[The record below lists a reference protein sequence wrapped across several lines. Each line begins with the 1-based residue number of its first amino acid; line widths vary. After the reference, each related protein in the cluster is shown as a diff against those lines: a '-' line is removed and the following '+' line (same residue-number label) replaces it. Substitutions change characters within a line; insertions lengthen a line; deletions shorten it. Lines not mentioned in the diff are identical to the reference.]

1 MKFTV
6 AALYHF
12 TRISDPV
19 AKRYPLLSLCR
30 SEGVRGTV
38 LLAKEGINGTI
49 SGTTEGIA
57 SVIEHVKGWPEV
69 ESLEVK
75 YSFSDE
81 NSFKRLKVKIKN
93 EIVTMR
99 KPEINARLDA
109 GKYIEPTEWNDLIK
123 RDDVIVV
130 DTRNTFEFNIG
141 RFSNAIEPGTDSF
154 HEFPNW
160 ADKLA
165 NDPDKPSTVAMYCTG
180 GIRCEKATAY
190 MKQVG
195 FDEVYHLKGGI
206 LKYLEVVPEDESLWE
221 GECFVF
227 DGRVSLEHG
236 LKEGNYELC
245 YGCQFPVSQSDRKS
259 PLFEQGVSCPRCHD
273 SLPDTDKIRYRER
286 QRQIVMAL
294 SRDEQHIGDDANSAI
309 HARKTKR
316 YSQ

>member
-12 TRISDPV
+12 TRINDPV

-259 PLFEQGVSCPRCHD
+259 PLFEQGVTCPRCHD

>member
-12 TRISDPV
+12 TRIKDPV

-30 SEGVRGTV
+30 SQGVRGTV
-38 LLAKEGINGTI
+38 LLATEGINGTI
-49 SGTTEGIA
+49 AGTPEGIA
-57 SVIEHVKGWPEV
+57 SVIDHLEGWPEV
-69 ESLEVK
+69 DNLEVK
-75 YSFSDE
+75 YSFSNE

-93 EIVTMR
+93 EIVTIR
-99 KPEINARLDA
+99 KPEINTPLDV
-109 GKYIEPTEWNDLIK
+109 GKYVQPAEWNDLIT
-123 RDDVIVV
+123 REDVLLV
-130 DTRNTFEFNIG
+130 DTRNNFEFKIG

-154 HEFPNW
+154 HEFPDW

-165 NDPDKPSTVAMYCTG
+165 SRPDKPSAVAMYCTG

-206 LKYLEVVPEDESLWE
+206 LKYLEDVPEDESLWE

-227 DGRVSLEHG
+227 DGRVSLKHG

-245 YGCQFPVSQSDRKS
+245 YGCQFPIAPSERSS

-273 SLPDTDKIRYRER
+273 SLPDADRARYRER

-309 HARKTKR
+309 HARKTKH
-316 YSQ
+316 

>member
-1 MKFTV
+1 MRFTV

-12 TRISDPV
+12 TRIKDPV

-30 SEGVRGTV
+30 SLGIRGTV
-38 LLAKEGINGTI
+38 LLATEGVNGTLA
-49 SGTTEGIA
+49 GTSEGIA
-57 SVIEHVKGWPEV
+57 SVIDHVKGWPEV

-93 EIVTMR
+93 EIVAMR
-99 KPEINARLDA
+99 KPEINTRLNA
-109 GKYIEPTEWNDLIK
+109 GKYVQPAEWNDLIT
-123 RDDVIVV
+123 REDVLLV
-130 DTRNTFEFNIG
+130 DTRNNFEFKIG

-154 HEFPNW
+154 HEFPDW
-160 ADKLA
+160 ADELA
-165 NDPDKPSTVAMYCTG
+165 ARSDRPSAVAMYCTG

-227 DGRVSLEHG
+227 DGRVSLKHG

-245 YGCQFPVSQSDRKS
+245 YGCQFPISPSDRKS

-273 SLPDTDKIRYRER
+273 SLPDADRARYRER
-286 QRQIVMAL
+286 QRQIAIAL

-309 HARKTKR
+309 HARQTKR
-316 YSQ
+316 

>member
-227 DGRVSLEHG
+227 DGRVSLKHG

-245 YGCQFPVSQSDRKS
+245 YGCQFPISPSDRSS

-273 SLPDTDKIRYRER
+273 SLPDADRARYRER

-294 SRDEQHIGDDANSAI
+294 SRNEQHIGDGANSAI
-309 HARKTKR
+309 HARKTKH
-316 YSQ
+316 

>member
-1 MKFTV
+1 MRFTV

-12 TRISDPV
+12 TRIKDPV

-30 SEGVRGTV
+30 SQGVRGTV
-38 LLAKEGINGTI
+38 LLATEGINGTI
-49 SGTTEGIA
+49 AGTPEGIA
-57 SVIEHVKGWPEV
+57 VVIDQVEAWPEV
-69 ESLEVK
+69 ESIEVK
-75 YSFSDE
+75 YSFSHE

-99 KPEINARLDA
+99 KPEINTRLDA
-109 GKYIEPTEWNDLIK
+109 GKYVEPTEWNDLIA
-123 RDDVIVV
+123 REDVMLV
-130 DTRNTFEFNIG
+130 DTRNNFEFKIG

-154 HEFPNW
+154 HEFPDW

-165 NDPDKPSTVAMYCTG
+165 SRPDRPSAIAMYCTG

-206 LKYLEVVPEDESLWE
+206 LKYLEDVPEDESLWE

-227 DGRVSLEHG
+227 DGRVSLKHG

-245 YGCQFPVSQSDRKS
+245 YGCQFPISPSDRSS
-259 PLFEQGVSCPRCHD
+259 PLFERGVSCPRCHD
-273 SLPDTDKIRYRER
+273 SLPDADRARYRER

-316 YSQ
+316 

>member
-12 TRISDPV
+12 TRINDPV

>member
-1 MKFTV
+1 MRFTV

-12 TRISDPV
+12 TRIKDPV

-30 SEGVRGTV
+30 SQGVRGTV
-38 LLAKEGINGTI
+38 LLATEGINGTI
-49 SGTTEGIA
+49 AGKPESIA
-57 SVIEHVKGWPEV
+57 SVIDHVKAWPEV

-93 EIVTMR
+93 EIVTIR
-99 KPEINARLDA
+99 KPEINTPLDV
-109 GKYIEPTEWNDLIK
+109 GKYVQPAEWNDLIT
-123 RDDVIVV
+123 REDVLLV
-130 DTRNTFEFNIG
+130 DTRNNFEFKIG

-154 HEFPNW
+154 HEFPDW

-165 NDPDKPSTVAMYCTG
+165 SRPDKPSAVAMYCTG

-206 LKYLEVVPEDESLWE
+206 LKYLEDVPEDESLWE

-227 DGRVSLEHG
+227 DGRVSLKHG

-245 YGCQFPVSQSDRKS
+245 YGCQFPISPSDRSS

-273 SLPDTDKIRYRER
+273 SLPDADRARYRER

-309 HARKTKR
+309 HARKTKH
-316 YSQ
+316 

>member
-12 TRISDPV
+12 TRIKDPV

-30 SEGVRGTV
+30 SQGVRGTV
-38 LLAKEGINGTI
+38 LLATEGINGTI
-49 SGTTEGIA
+49 AGTPEGIA
-57 SVIEHVKGWPEV
+57 SVIDHLEGWPEV
-69 ESLEVK
+69 DNLEVK
-75 YSFSDE
+75 YSFSNE

-93 EIVTMR
+93 EIVTIR
-99 KPEINARLDA
+99 KPEINTPLDV
-109 GKYIEPTEWNDLIK
+109 GKYVQPAEWNDLIT
-123 RDDVIVV
+123 REDVLLV
-130 DTRNTFEFNIG
+130 DTRNNFEFKIG

-154 HEFPNW
+154 HEFPDW

-165 NDPDKPSTVAMYCTG
+165 SRPDKPSAVAMYCTG

-206 LKYLEVVPEDESLWE
+206 LKYLEDVPEDESLWE

-227 DGRVSLEHG
+227 DGRVSLKHG

-245 YGCQFPVSQSDRKS
+245 YGCQFPISPSDRSS
-259 PLFEQGVSCPRCHD
+259 PL
-273 SLPDTDKIRYRER
+273 
-286 QRQIVMAL
+286 
-294 SRDEQHIGDDANSAI
+294 
-309 HARKTKR
+309 
-316 YSQ
+316 

>member
-12 TRISDPV
+12 TRIKDPV

-30 SEGVRGTV
+30 SQGVRGTV
-38 LLAKEGINGTI
+38 LLATEGINGTI
-49 SGTTEGIA
+49 AGTPEGIA
-57 SVIEHVKGWPEV
+57 SVIDHLEGWPEV
-69 ESLEVK
+69 DNLEVK
-75 YSFSDE
+75 YSFSNE

-93 EIVTMR
+93 EIVTIR
-99 KPEINARLDA
+99 KPEINTPLDV
-109 GKYIEPTEWNDLIK
+109 GKYVQPAEWNDLIT
-123 RDDVIVV
+123 REDVLLV
-130 DTRNTFEFNIG
+130 DTRNNFEFKIG

-154 HEFPNW
+154 HEFPDW

-165 NDPDKPSTVAMYCTG
+165 SRPDKPSAVAMYCTG

-206 LKYLEVVPEDESLWE
+206 LKYLEVIPEDESLWE

-227 DGRVSLEHG
+227 DGRVSLKHG

-245 YGCQFPVSQSDRKS
+245 YGCQFPISPSDRSS

-273 SLPDTDKIRYRER
+273 SLPDADRSRYRER
-286 QRQIVMAL
+286 QRQIVTAL

-309 HARKTKR
+309 RARQTKR
-316 YSQ
+316 

>member
-1 MKFTV
+1 MRFTV
-6 AALYHF
+6 AALYYF
-12 TRISDPV
+12 TRIKDPV

-30 SEGVRGTV
+30 SQEVRGTV
-38 LLAKEGINGTI
+38 LLATEGINGTI
-49 SGTTEGIA
+49 AGTPEGIA
-57 SVIEHVKGWPEV
+57 SVIDHVNGWPEV

-93 EIVTMR
+93 EIVAMR
-99 KPEINARLDA
+99 KPEINTRLDA
-109 GKYIEPTEWNDLIK
+109 GKYVEPAEWNDLIA
-123 RDDVIVV
+123 REDVMLV
-130 DTRNTFEFNIG
+130 DTRNNFEFKIG

-154 HEFPNW
+154 HEFPDW

-165 NDPDKPSTVAMYCTG
+165 SRPDRPSAVAMYCTG

-206 LKYLEVVPEDESLWE
+206 LKYLEDVPEDESLWE

-227 DGRVSLEHG
+227 DGRVSLKHG

-245 YGCQFPVSQSDRKS
+245 YGCQFPISPSDRRS

-273 SLPDTDKIRYRER
+273 SLPDADRARYRER

-316 YSQ
+316 

>member
-1 MKFTV
+1 MRFTV

-12 TRISDPV
+12 TRIKDPV

-30 SEGVRGTV
+30 SQGDRGTV
-38 LLAKEGINGTI
+38 LLATEGINGTI
-49 SGTTEGIA
+49 AGTPEGIA
-57 SVIEHVKGWPEV
+57 SVIDHVKAWPEV

-99 KPEINARLDA
+99 KPEINTRLNA
-109 GKYIEPTEWNDLIK
+109 GKYVEPAEWNDLIA
-123 RDDVIVV
+123 REDVMIV
-130 DTRNTFEFNIG
+130 DTRNNFEFKIG

-154 HEFPNW
+154 HEFPDW

-165 NDPDKPSTVAMYCTG
+165 TQPDRPSAVAMYCTG

-206 LKYLEVVPEDESLWE
+206 LKYLEDVPEDESLWE

-227 DGRVSLEHG
+227 DGRVSLKHG
-236 LKEGNYELC
+236 LEEGNYELC
-245 YGCQFPVSQSDRKS
+245 YGCQFPISPSDRSS

-273 SLPDTDKIRYRER
+273 SLPDADRARYRER

-309 HARKTKR
+309 HARKTKH
-316 YSQ
+316 

>member
-12 TRISDPV
+12 TRIKDPV

-30 SEGVRGTV
+30 SQGVRGTV
-38 LLAKEGINGTI
+38 LLATEGINGTI
-49 SGTTEGIA
+49 AGTPEGIA
-57 SVIEHVKGWPEV
+57 SVIDHLEGWPEV
-69 ESLEVK
+69 DNLEVK
-75 YSFSDE
+75 YSFSNE

-93 EIVTMR
+93 EIVTIR
-99 KPEINARLDA
+99 KPEINTPLDV
-109 GKYIEPTEWNDLIK
+109 GKYVQPAEWNDLIT
-123 RDDVIVV
+123 REDVLLV
-130 DTRNTFEFNIG
+130 DTRNNFEFKIG

-154 HEFPNW
+154 HEFPDW

-165 NDPDKPSTVAMYCTG
+165 SRPDKPSAVAMYCTG

-206 LKYLEVVPEDESLWE
+206 LKYLEDVPEDESLWE

-227 DGRVSLEHG
+227 DGRVSLKHG

-245 YGCQFPVSQSDRKS
+245 YGCQFPVSPSDRSS

-273 SLPDTDKIRYRER
+273 SLPDADRARYRER

-309 HARKTKR
+309 HARKTKH
-316 YSQ
+316 

>member
-12 TRISDPV
+12 TRIKDPV

-30 SEGVRGTV
+30 SQGVRGTV
-38 LLAKEGINGTI
+38 LLATEGINGTI
-49 SGTTEGIA
+49 AGTPEGIA
-57 SVIEHVKGWPEV
+57 SVIDHLEGWPEV
-69 ESLEVK
+69 DNLEVK
-75 YSFSDE
+75 YSFSNE

-93 EIVTMR
+93 EIVTIR
-99 KPEINARLDA
+99 KPEINTPLDV
-109 GKYIEPTEWNDLIK
+109 GKYVQPAEWNDLIT
-123 RDDVIVV
+123 REDVLLV
-130 DTRNTFEFNIG
+130 DTRNNFEFKIG

-154 HEFPNW
+154 HEFPDW

-165 NDPDKPSTVAMYCTG
+165 SRPDKPSAVAMYCTG

-206 LKYLEVVPEDESLWE
+206 LKYLEDVPEDESLWE

-227 DGRVSLEHG
+227 DGRVSLKHG

-245 YGCQFPVSQSDRKS
+245 YGCQFPISPSERSS

-273 SLPDTDKIRYRER
+273 SLPDADRARYRER

-294 SRDEQHIGDDANSAI
+294 SRDEQHIGDDATSAI
-309 HARKTKR
+309 HARKTKH
-316 YSQ
+316 

>member
-6 AALYHF
+6 AALYYF
-12 TRISDPV
+12 TRIKDPV

-30 SEGVRGTV
+30 SQGVRGTV
-38 LLAKEGINGTI
+38 LLATEGINGTI
-49 SGTTEGIA
+49 AGTPEGIA
-57 SVIEHVKGWPEV
+57 SVIDHLEGWPEV
-69 ESLEVK
+69 DNLEVK
-75 YSFSDE
+75 YSFSNE

-93 EIVTMR
+93 EIVTIR
-99 KPEINARLDA
+99 KPEINTPLDV
-109 GKYIEPTEWNDLIK
+109 GKYVQPAEWNDLIA
-123 RDDVIVV
+123 REDVLLV
-130 DTRNTFEFNIG
+130 DTRNNFEFKIG

-154 HEFPNW
+154 HEFPDW

-165 NDPDKPSTVAMYCTG
+165 SRPDKPSAVAMYCTG

-206 LKYLEVVPEDESLWE
+206 LKYLEDVPEDESLWE

-227 DGRVSLEHG
+227 DGRVSLKHG

-245 YGCQFPVSQSDRKS
+245 YGCQFPISPSDRSS

-273 SLPDTDKIRYRER
+273 SLPDADRARYRER

-309 HARKTKR
+309 HARKTKH
-316 YSQ
+316 

>member
-12 TRISDPV
+12 TRIKDPV

-30 SEGVRGTV
+30 SQGVRGTV
-38 LLAKEGINGTI
+38 LLATEGINGTI
-49 SGTTEGIA
+49 AGTPEGIA
-57 SVIEHVKGWPEV
+57 SVIDHLEGWPEV
-69 ESLEVK
+69 DNLEVK
-75 YSFSDE
+75 YSFSNE

-93 EIVTMR
+93 EIVTIR
-99 KPEINARLDA
+99 KPEINTPLDV
-109 GKYIEPTEWNDLIK
+109 GKYVQPAEWNDLIT
-123 RDDVIVV
+123 REDVLLV
-130 DTRNTFEFNIG
+130 DTRNNFEFKIG

-154 HEFPNW
+154 HEFPDW

-165 NDPDKPSTVAMYCTG
+165 SRPDKPSAVAMYCTG

-206 LKYLEVVPEDESLWE
+206 LKYLEVIPEDESLWE

-227 DGRVSLEHG
+227 DGRVSLKHG

-245 YGCQFPVSQSDRKS
+245 YGCQFPISPSDRSS

-273 SLPDTDKIRYRER
+273 SLPDADRARYRER

-309 HARKTKR
+309 HARKTKH
-316 YSQ
+316 

>member
-1 MKFTV
+1 MRFTV

-12 TRISDPV
+12 TIIKDPV

-30 SEGVRGTV
+30 SQGVRGTV
-38 LLAKEGINGTI
+38 LLATEGINGTI
-49 SGTTEGIA
+49 AGTPESIA
-57 SVIEHVKGWPEV
+57 SVIDHVKAWPEV

-75 YSFSDE
+75 YSLSDE

-93 EIVTMR
+93 EIVAMR
-99 KPEINARLDA
+99 KPEINTRLDA
-109 GKYIEPTEWNDLIK
+109 GKYVEPAEWNDLIA
-123 RDDVIVV
+123 REDVMLV
-130 DTRNTFEFNIG
+130 DTRNNFEFKIG

-154 HEFPNW
+154 HEFPDW

-165 NDPDKPSTVAMYCTG
+165 SRPDRPSAVAMYCTG

-206 LKYLEVVPEDESLWE
+206 LKYLEDVPEDESLWE
-221 GECFVF
+221 GDCFVF
-227 DGRVSLEHG
+227 DGRVSLKHG

-245 YGCQFPVSQSDRKS
+245 YGCQFPISPSDRSS

-273 SLPDTDKIRYRER
+273 SLPEADRARYRER

-316 YSQ
+316 

>member
-12 TRISDPV
+12 TRIKDPV

-30 SEGVRGTV
+30 SQGVRGTV
-38 LLAKEGINGTI
+38 LLATEGINGTI
-49 SGTTEGIA
+49 AGTPEGIA
-57 SVIEHVKGWPEV
+57 SVIDHLEGWPEV
-69 ESLEVK
+69 DNLEVK
-75 YSFSDE
+75 YSFSNE

-93 EIVTMR
+93 EIVTIR
-99 KPEINARLDA
+99 KPEINTPLDV
-109 GKYIEPTEWNDLIK
+109 GKYVQPAEWNDLIT
-123 RDDVIVV
+123 REDVLLV
-130 DTRNTFEFNIG
+130 DTRNNFEFKIG

-154 HEFPNW
+154 HEFPDW

-165 NDPDKPSTVAMYCTG
+165 SRPDRPSAVAMYCTG

-206 LKYLEVVPEDESLWE
+206 LKYLEDVPEDESLWE

-227 DGRVSLEHG
+227 DGRVSLKHG

-245 YGCQFPVSQSDRKS
+245 YGCQFPISPSERSS

-273 SLPDTDKIRYRER
+273 SLPDADRARYRER

-309 HARKTKR
+309 HARKTKH
-316 YSQ
+316 

>member
-1 MKFTV
+1 MRFTV

-12 TRISDPV
+12 TRIKDPV

-30 SEGVRGTV
+30 SQGVRGTV
-38 LLAKEGINGTI
+38 LLATEGINGTI
-49 SGTTEGIA
+49 AGTPEGIA
-57 SVIEHVKGWPEV
+57 SVIDHLEGWPEV
-69 ESLEVK
+69 DNLEVK
-75 YSFSDE
+75 YSFSNE

-93 EIVTMR
+93 EIVTIR
-99 KPEINARLDA
+99 KPEINTPLDV
-109 GKYIEPTEWNDLIK
+109 GKYVQPAEWNDLIT
-123 RDDVIVV
+123 REDVLLV
-130 DTRNTFEFNIG
+130 DTRNNFEFKIG

-154 HEFPNW
+154 HEFPDW

-165 NDPDKPSTVAMYCTG
+165 SRPDRPSAVAMYCTG

-206 LKYLEVVPEDESLWE
+206 LKYLEDVPEDESLWE

-227 DGRVSLEHG
+227 DGRVSLKHG

-245 YGCQFPVSQSDRKS
+245 YGCQFPISPSDRSS

-273 SLPDTDKIRYRER
+273 SLPDADRARYRER

-309 HARKTKR
+309 HARKTKH
-316 YSQ
+316 

>member
-12 TRISDPV
+12 TRIKDPV

-30 SEGVRGTV
+30 SQGVRGTV
-38 LLAKEGINGTI
+38 LLATEGINGTI
-49 SGTTEGIA
+49 AGTPEGIA
-57 SVIEHVKGWPEV
+57 SVIDHLEGWPEV
-69 ESLEVK
+69 DNLEVK
-75 YSFSDE
+75 YSFSNE

-93 EIVTMR
+93 EIVTIR
-99 KPEINARLDA
+99 KPEINTPLDV
-109 GKYIEPTEWNDLIK
+109 GKYVQPAEWNDLIT
-123 RDDVIVV
+123 REDVLLV
-130 DTRNTFEFNIG
+130 DTRNNFEFKIG

-154 HEFPNW
+154 HEFPDW

-165 NDPDKPSTVAMYCTG
+165 SRPDKPSAVAMYCTG

-206 LKYLEVVPEDESLWE
+206 LKYLEDVPEDESLWE

-227 DGRVSLEHG
+227 DGRVSLKHG

-245 YGCQFPVSQSDRKS
+245 YGCQFPISPSERSS

-273 SLPDTDKIRYRER
+273 SLPDADRARYRER
-286 QRQIVMAL
+286 QRQVVMAS

-309 HARKTKR
+309 HARKTKH
-316 YSQ
+316 

>member
-12 TRISDPV
+12 TRIKDPV

-30 SEGVRGTV
+30 SQGVRGTV
-38 LLAKEGINGTI
+38 LLATEGINGTI
-49 SGTTEGIA
+49 AGTPEGIA
-57 SVIEHVKGWPEV
+57 SVIDHLEGWPEV
-69 ESLEVK
+69 DNLEVK
-75 YSFSDE
+75 YSFSNE

-93 EIVTMR
+93 EIVTIR
-99 KPEINARLDA
+99 KPEINTPLDV
-109 GKYIEPTEWNDLIK
+109 GKYVQPAEWNDLIT
-123 RDDVIVV
+123 REDVLLV
-130 DTRNTFEFNIG
+130 DTRNNFEFKIG

-154 HEFPNW
+154 HEFPDW

-165 NDPDKPSTVAMYCTG
+165 SRPDRPSAVAMYCTG

-206 LKYLEVVPEDESLWE
+206 LKYLEDVPEDESLWE

-227 DGRVSLEHG
+227 DGRVSLKHG

-245 YGCQFPVSQSDRKS
+245 YGCQFPISPSDRSS

-273 SLPDTDKIRYRER
+273 SLPDADRARYRER

-309 HARKTKR
+309 HARKTKH
-316 YSQ
+316 

>member
-12 TRISDPV
+12 TRIKDPV

-30 SEGVRGTV
+30 SQGVRGTV
-38 LLAKEGINGTI
+38 LLATEGINGTI
-49 SGTTEGIA
+49 AGTPEGIA
-57 SVIEHVKGWPEV
+57 SVIDHLEGWPEV
-69 ESLEVK
+69 DNLEVK
-75 YSFSDE
+75 YSFSNE

-93 EIVTMR
+93 EIVTIR
-99 KPEINARLDA
+99 KPEINTPLDV
-109 GKYIEPTEWNDLIK
+109 GKYVQPAEWNDLIT
-123 RDDVIVV
+123 REDVLLV
-130 DTRNTFEFNIG
+130 DTRNNFEFKIG

-154 HEFPNW
+154 HEFPDW

-165 NDPDKPSTVAMYCTG
+165 SRPDKPSAVAMYCTG

-206 LKYLEVVPEDESLWE
+206 LKYLEDVPEDESLWE

-227 DGRVSLEHG
+227 DGRVSLKHG

-245 YGCQFPVSQSDRKS
+245 YGCQFPISPSERSS

-273 SLPDTDKIRYRER
+273 SLPDADRARYRER

-309 HARKTKR
+309 HARKTKH
-316 YSQ
+316 

>member
-12 TRISDPV
+12 TRITDPV

-30 SEGVRGTV
+30 SQGVRGTV
-38 LLAKEGINGTI
+38 LLATEGINGTI
-49 SGTTEGIA
+49 AGTPEGIA
-57 SVIEHVKGWPEV
+57 SVIDHVEAWPEV

-99 KPEINARLDA
+99 KPEINTRLDA
-109 GKYIEPTEWNDLIK
+109 GKYVEPTEWNDLIA
-123 RDDVIVV
+123 REDVMLV
-130 DTRNTFEFNIG
+130 DTRNNFEFKIG

-154 HEFPNW
+154 YEFPDW

-165 NDPDKPSTVAMYCTG
+165 TQPDRPSAVAMYCTG

-206 LKYLEVVPEDESLWE
+206 LKYLEDVPEDESLWE

-227 DGRVSLEHG
+227 DGRVSLKHG

-245 YGCQFPVSQSDRKS
+245 YGCQFPISPSDRKS

-273 SLPDTDKIRYRER
+273 SLPDADKARYRER
-286 QRQIVMAL
+286 QRQVAIAL
-294 SRDEQHIGDDANSAI
+294 SRYEQHIGDDANSAI
-309 HARKTKR
+309 HARQTKR
-316 YSQ
+316 